1 MEWIL
6 SADNRLLTLIQ
17 EHLRTPLGDAVMPWI
32 TALGNLGIF
41 WILLAVVL
49 LFFPRWRMAGVQML
63 TAMALAT
70 LVGTVILKPLIARER
85 PFLANDFTG
94 LLIAAPKDFSFSS
107 GHSAASMAAA
117 AVLLRRS
124 SRAGVPALILALLIA
139 FSRMYLYVHYP
150 SDVLAGLLLGVL
162 SALAGMRLVN
172 FLWSRRPG
180 AHARDRKV

>member
-41 WILLAVVL
+41 WILLAVIL
-49 LFFPRWRMAGVQML
+49 LFFPKWRMAGVQML

-94 LLIAAPKDFSFSS
+94 LLIAAPKDFSFPS
-107 GHSAASMAAA
+107 GHSAASMAVA

-124 SRAGVPALILALLIA
+124 SRAGVPALVLALLIA

-150 SDVLAGLLLGVL
+150 SDVLAGLLLGTF
-162 SALAGMRLVN
+162 SALIAMWILK
-172 FLWSRRPG
+172 SRRAVRPDASSKG
-180 AHARDRKV
+180 DEM